1 MAAYDELGYAL
12 EKFGQAINDLADR
25 PGKPQDRL
33 RAARLRFFT
42 VRSAELPEGE
52 LRDLY
57 LGIRDDLPSAALERM
72 TDEKAFELIERVT
85 AYYRKLR
92 DAWYSRPLAPAD
104 EYAGA
109 VIHPIIEPV
118 LSPDGATVV
127 GGRRVGAIA
136 RQPIANNALASSAN
150 GSGQK
155 RGSWLARRSF
165 RNDASPIP
173 SAVGH

>member
-1 MAAYDELGYAL
+1 MAAYEELGYAL

-57 LGIRDDLPSAALERM
+57 VGIRDDLPSAALERM

-104 EYAGA
+104 EYTGA

-136 RQPIANNALASSAN
+136 TIIGTDEKLQQAPGESDEAFE
-150 GSGQK
+150 
-155 RGSWLARRSF
+155 ARVR
-165 RNDASPIP
+165 AAPTKLG
-173 SAVGH
+173 A

>member
-42 VRSAELPEGE
+42 VRSAELPAGE

-57 LGIRDDLPSAALERM
+57 VGIRDDLPSAALERM

-104 EYAGA
+104 EYTGA

-118 LSPDGATVV
+118 LSPDGATVA

-136 RQPIANNALASSAN
+136 TIFGTDEKLQQAPGESDEAFAIRVRAAPPKLGA
-150 GSGQK
+150 
-155 RGSWLARRSF
+155 RGLE
-165 RNDASPIP
+165 
-173 SAVGH
+173 